1 MKFRW
6 TSFLTVSRNE
16 LKNCV
21 SAVKICGILLSKN
34 KTEDGDF
41 SVLRNLHF
49 GITAGGH
56 KKHFYKQ
63 QHNHR
68 SENQDVDYDTRNAQY
83 FSDADCF

>member
-34 KTEDGDF
+34 KRRTEIF
-41 SVLRNLHF
+41 PSSVILHF
-49 GITAGGH
+49 GITAGGY

-63 QHNHR
+63 QRNYR
-68 SENQDVDYDTRNAQY
+68 SENQNVDYDTRNAQY